1 MPYAILSVGH
11 IAKWLERLTADKQVL
26 VQIRVCPY
34 QNQMYGL
41 DVSHNRNALVLRNL
55 NRQCARVVEV
65 MG

>member
-41 DVSHNRNALVLRNL
+41 DVSQNRNALVLRNL
-55 NRQCARVVEV
+55 HRQCARVVEV